1 MEKRKIICR
10 DCGAEVDEDG
20 IVFIEEDWGLC
31 QSCAKEVTESIEEDQ
46 DGRQPSQESN
56 SEFA

>member
-20 IVFIEEDWGLC
+20 IVFIEQDWGLC
-31 QSCAKEVTESIEEDQ
+31 ESCAKEVTESIEEGHN
-46 DGRQPSQESN
+46 GREPRAEAD